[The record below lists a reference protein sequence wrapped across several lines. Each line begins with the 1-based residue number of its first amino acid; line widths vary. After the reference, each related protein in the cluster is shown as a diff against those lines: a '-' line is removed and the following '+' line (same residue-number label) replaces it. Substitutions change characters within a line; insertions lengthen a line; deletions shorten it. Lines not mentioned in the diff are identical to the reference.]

1 MKRILNVSGV
11 SKSYGFASKTTQALN
26 GVSLEIYR
34 GEMVGIM
41 GPSGAGKSTL
51 LNVISTID
59 KPTEG
64 IVELNQVQVNKMKR
78 RELADFRA
86 KNLGFI
92 FQDYNL
98 LDTLTIGEN
107 IALPLTIAGHGHE
120 KVLGEVGQ
128 KSMQLGIEDL
138 LDKFPYQ
145 CSGGEKQR
153 AAAVRAMIHGPS
165 LILADEPT
173 GALDSKSSQ
182 ALLSTL
188 KKMKTELTASIMMV
202 THDPLVAS
210 HCDRVYFIQDGKIFN
225 QLTKEKGEERFFDR
239 IQDVVTMM
247 GGLHEPLF

>member
-11 SKSYGFASKTTQALN
+11 SKSYGFASKTTNALN
-26 GVSLEIYR
+26 NVNLEIYR

-51 LNVISTID
+51 LNVVSTID

-64 IVELNQVQVNKMKR
+64 IIEVNQVKVNKMKR
-78 RELADFRA
+78 RDLADFRA
-86 KNLGFI
+86 RNLGFI

-107 IALPLTIAGHGHE
+107 IALPLTIAGHAHNKVVDLVNE
-120 KVLGEVGQ
+120 KAL
-128 KSMQLGIEDL
+128 QLGIETL
-138 LDKFPYQ
+138 LDKFPFQ

-153 AAAVRAMIHGPS
+153 AAAVRAMIHNPS

-188 KKMKTELTASIMMV
+188 HKMKTELTASIMMV

-210 HCDRVYFIQDGKIFN
+210 HCDRVYFIQDGQIFN
-225 QLTKEKGEERFFDR
+225 QLIKEKGEERFFDR
-239 IQDVVTMM
+239 IQDVVTIM
-247 GGLHEPLF
+247 GGKNEPLF